1 MSKRIDL
8 IDPIKSAPLV
18 DWVTRRI
25 GNLDRMLAEAKKDD
39 AVLYSSAMA
48 LLDTLGQLLT
58 GVGDEAGS
66 LYAVSLA
73 RLLEQKHVAARR
85 KLRSRRSSR

>member
-1 MSKRIDL
+1 MSKR

-18 DWVTRRI
+18 DWVTRRV

-39 AVLYSSAMA
+39 ATLYSSSMA
-48 LLDTLGQLLT
+48 LLDTLAQLLT

-66 LYAVSLA
+66 LYASSLA

-85 KLRSRRSSR
+85 KPRSKKTSR